1 MNNSHYFVSRMFLVP
16 ALGIFFMTSRADAL
30 TFNITYD
37 SSVTSQPNAAQIE
50 TAFGMAT
57 QTIQTLYTNS
67 STVNITVYW
76 GAVGP
81 FSGGIGLG
89 ASITEAIGN
98 YTYAQLTDALR
109 AAQTTAAAS
118 NAVASLPP
126 SDPIAGNVWI
136 MAQAEAK
143 ALGLSSFFGLDPNDT
158 ASSDGDVGFASD
170 VSYTFDPTNRA
181 VAGEFDFISV
191 AEHEI
196 TEVMGRDNFGL
207 NENNNYVPYDLFRF
221 TASGTRSFNVN
232 DSNVYFSV
240 DNGVTVLKNFNP
252 NNGEDIQDWTVSTPP
267 DSYDASI
274 TTGQSGTLS
283 SADLTAVG
291 ILGYQLNFKA
301 PRATGIKLG
310 NGNFE
315 INFTNVTGMG
325 FVIQASTNLSSAS
338 NWTDLGA
345 PTESPAGQYQFTDT
359 QATTNPVRFYRVKL
373 P

>member
-1 MNNSHYFVSRMFLVP
+1 MNHFHYFVSRNFLGP
-16 ALGIFFMTSRADAL
+16 ALGVFFLISRADGL

-50 TAFGMAT
+50 TTFGLAT

-81 FSGGIGLG
+81 FSGGIDLG
-89 ASITEAIGN
+89 ASQTEAIGN
-98 YTYAQLTDALR
+98 YTYAQLTNALR
-109 AAQTTAAAS
+109 AARTTAADT

-143 ALGLSSFFGLDPNDT
+143 ALGISSVFGLDPNDT
-158 ASSDGDVGFASD
+158 ASSDGDIGFAAD
-170 VSYTFDPTNRA
+170 TSYTFDPTNRA
-181 VAGEFDFISV
+181 VAGKFDFISV

-232 DSNVYFSV
+232 DDNVYFSV

-252 NNGEDIQDWTVSTPP
+252 NNGEDIQDWTTSTPP

-274 TTGQSGTLS
+274 SDGQSGTLS
-283 SADLTAVG
+283 SADLTSVD
-291 ILGYQLNFKA
+291 ILGYKLNFKA
-301 PRATGIKLG
+301 PHATGIKLG
-310 NGNFE
+310 NGNFQ

-325 FVIQASTNLSSAS
+325 FVIQASTNLSPSS

-345 PTESPAGQYQFTDT
+345 PSESSAGQYHFTDT
-359 QATTNPVRFYRVKL
+359 QTTANPVRFYRVKL